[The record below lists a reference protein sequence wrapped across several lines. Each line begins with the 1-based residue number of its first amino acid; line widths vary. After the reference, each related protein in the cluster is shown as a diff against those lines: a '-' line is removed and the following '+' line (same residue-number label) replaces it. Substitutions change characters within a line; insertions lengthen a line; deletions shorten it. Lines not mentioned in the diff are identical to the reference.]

1 MVLIESL
8 VASPLRMR
16 IVLTI
21 VRLVVRR
28 ISWTG
33 VRHWSKVVVVVGLR
47 ERGDGSVHGDGG
59 GRHGLV

>member
-33 VRHWSKVVVVVGLR
+33 VRHWSKVVVVGLR
-47 ERGDGSVHGDGG
+47 ERGDGSVHRDGG